1 MRNFN
6 QTLIDLDSSIVE
18 NLNILVDLNTNSD
31 NYKKAFLN
39 LGSSFGEIINKEI
52 DQDAKVMI
60 CCTNED
66 ADWLTKGLIETLKVS
81 NPKLSVFWNITYTPN
96 NNTDFRVAP
105 IIKTY
110 IEEIENPDLLIIVK
124 SIIYTSCVVRTN
136 LEYLIDKIN
145 PKEIKIF
152 SPVIYKDSAEILKKQ
167 FSPNIST
174 KFDFTYFAVDDVI
187 QDNNVIPGIG
197 GNVYQRLGFGDNFD
211 KNKYIPNLVKERRNS

>member
-31 NYKKAFLN
+31 NYKNAFFK

-81 NPKLSVFWNITYTPN
+81 DPKLSVFWNITYTPN

-152 SPVIYKDSAEILKKQ
+152 SPVIYKDSEEVLKKQ
-167 FSPNIST
+167 FSSNISA
-174 KFDFTYFAVDDVI
+174 KFDFTYFAVDDIVEN
-187 QDNNVIPGIG
+187 NNVIPGIG